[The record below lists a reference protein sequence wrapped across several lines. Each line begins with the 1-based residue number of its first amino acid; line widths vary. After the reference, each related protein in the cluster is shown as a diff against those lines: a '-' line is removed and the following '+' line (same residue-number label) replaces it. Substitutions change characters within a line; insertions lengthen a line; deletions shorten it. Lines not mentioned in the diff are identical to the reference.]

1 MNIFRSVDETNN
13 FLISGVD
20 YDFLSLINSSL
31 IKKLEEV
38 KSRMIR
44 TKKMKNETT
53 NKEMILQLKE
63 EVDYCKYVKHN
74 LEQSL
79 QKIHLALTD
88 I

>member
-1 MNIFRSVDETNN
+1 MNIFRSVDGTNN
-13 FLISGVD
+13 FLISDVE

-31 IKKLEEV
+31 INKLEEV
-38 KSRMIR
+38 KSRIIR
-44 TKKMKNETT
+44 TKKMQNETT
-53 NKEMILQLKE
+53 NKEMILQLRE
-63 EVDYCKYVKHN
+63 EVGYCNYVKSN